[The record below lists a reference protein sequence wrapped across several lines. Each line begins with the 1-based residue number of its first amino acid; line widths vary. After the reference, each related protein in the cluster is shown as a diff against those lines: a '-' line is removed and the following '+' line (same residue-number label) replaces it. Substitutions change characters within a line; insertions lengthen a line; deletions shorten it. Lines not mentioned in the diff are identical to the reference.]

1 VNAVATDQRDDY
13 RDRLVAAKL
22 ATVLVLEKGKPAT
35 RLRRKATGFSRE
47 EATAPPKGKLLVRS
61 SYSSY
66 ATSETARSEKG
77 ILGRLLLATVVCTLL
92 ASVVAVLTFPANSAR
107 GAATLPPNFV
117 RSQVVG
123 GLANPTAM
131 EFAPD
136 GRLFVA
142 EQRGTLR
149 VVKAGGTL
157 ATFLN
162 ISGRVDSAGERGMLG
177 VAFDPNFSKNHY
189 VYLYYTQ
196 KETGTTPAHNQVIRV
211 TANGNR
217 VREGSEKLILRLNNL
232 SRATNHNGGAIHF
245 GRDGKLYVAVGDN
258 ANGANAQSLR
268 NLKGKMLRI
277 NKDGTIPQDNPF
289 YDRATGTNR
298 AIWALGLRNPFSFAI
313 QPQTTKMFINDVGE
327 GRWEEINRGVAGAN
341 YGWPRYEG
349 SESDP
354 RYRNPVFAYRHGSTN
369 ATGCAITGGAFYN
382 PTTRQF
388 PSSHVGDY
396 FFADFCSGWIRKLDS
411 ATGAVTG
418 FATGLSGPVDL
429 KVSKSGILYYLS
441 RGGGAGSVGK
451 IRYTGT

>member
-1 VNAVATDQRDDY
+1 M
-13 RDRLVAAKL
+13 
-22 ATVLVLEKGKPAT
+22 
-35 RLRRKATGFSRE
+35 
-47 EATAPPKGKLLVRS
+47 RS
-61 SYSSY
+61 ARSSY
-66 ATSETARSEKG
+66 ATSETARSDKG
-77 ILGRLLLATVVCTLL
+77 IRGGLLLAMGICTLL
-92 ASVVAVLTFPANSAR
+92 ASVVAVLAFTFSPAQ
-107 GAATLPPNFV
+107 GAPTLPPNFA

-123 GLANPTAM
+123 GLARPTAM

-162 ISGRVDSAGERGMLG
+162 ISGRVDSAGERGLLG
-177 VAFDPNFSKNHY
+177 VAFDPNFSNNHY
-189 VYLYYTQ
+189 VYLYFTHMA
-196 KETGTTPAHNQVIRV
+196 TSTTLAHNRVIRV

-217 VREGSEKLILRLNNL
+217 VREGSEELILRLNNL
-232 SRATNHNGGAIHF
+232 SSATNHNGGAIHF
-245 GRDGKLYVAVGDN
+245 GRDGKLYVGVGDN

-298 AIWALGLRNPFSFAI
+298 TIWALGLRNPFSFAI
-313 QPQTTKMFINDVGE
+313 QPHTHKMFIDDVGE
-327 GRWEEINRGVAGAN
+327 ARWEEINRGVAGAN

-349 SESDP
+349 PESDP

-369 ATGCAITGGAFYN
+369 TTGCAITGGAFYN

-396 FFADFCSGWIRKLDS
+396 FFADLCSGWIRELDS
-411 ATGAVTG
+411 ATGAVSG
-418 FATGLSGPVDL
+418 FATGLSRPVDL
-429 KVSKSGILYYLS
+429 KVSKSGSLYYLS